1 MSQSQGDIIYYC
13 PVHRYW
19 SELRQNG
26 LYTTSIEAL
35 SDTMWKESY
44 KNEGDAFHVLSSEC
58 MDDDSVSLFRCRDRD
73 EVDSILTTSPMI
85 NCSDSSRYAVKEQI
99 GRCYPEKGDNDDLV
113 ALHRFYSAAITDH
126 LYKTDKDA
134 VDGYE
139 YEGIECYVY
148 SASASTASTLKVT
161 EQEPQVP
168 VDLIFIL
175 DSSGSVAVD
184 DDDLSNWQAE
194 IDFVATALRNLS
206 PSPSETRIGLI
217 NFSGCGPQ
225 ATFAECQQQNK
236 LKNELSLTSIEDA
249 LAHLDSMG
257 SDDFNAGF
265 TWTDEALGMA
275 LAEFEAN
282 SSPDHNKWIFLLTD
296 GEPYPPNQGHEPCKS
311 SKNFHS
317 ETVAAL
323 YESGVTTMT
332 FGIGMDEETMH
343 EYFGCFTFVNYAID
357 DFDFLA
363 ENAETILKDIRW
375 IQ

>member
-1 MSQSQGDIIYYC
+1 
-13 PVHRYW
+13 
-19 SELRQNG
+19 
-26 LYTTSIEAL
+26 
-35 SDTMWKESY
+35 
-44 KNEGDAFHVLSSEC
+44 
-58 MDDDSVSLFRCRDRD
+58 
-73 EVDSILTTSPMI
+73 MI
-85 NCSDSSRYAVKEQI
+85 NCSDSSGYVVKEQI
-99 GRCYPEKGDNDDLV
+99 GRCYPEKGDNDGLI

-148 SASASTASTLKVT
+148 PASASLKVASTLKVT
-161 EQEPQVP
+161 EQEPLP
-168 VDLIFIL
+168 GLDLIFIL

-184 DDDLSNWQAE
+184 DDDFSNWQAE
-194 IDFVATALRNLS
+194 IDFVAAAIDKS
-206 PSPSETRIGLI
+206 FVSETRVGLI
-217 NFSGCGPQ
+217 NFSGCGPSV
-225 ATFAECQQQNK
+225 TFAECQKQNK
-236 LKNELSLTSIEDA
+236 LKNELSLTSIEEA

-257 SDDFNAGF
+257 IEDFNFGF
-265 TWTDEALGMA
+265 TWTDEALGIA

-282 SSPDHNKWIFLLTD
+282 SSPDHKKWIFLLTD

-343 EYFGCFTFVNYAID
+343 EYFGCFTFVSYAID

>member
-73 EVDSILTTSPMI
+73 EVDSILTTSPLI
-85 NCSDSSRYAVKEQI
+85 NCSDSSGYARKEQI

-113 ALHRFYSAAITDH
+113 ALHRFYSSAITDH
-126 LYKTDKDA
+126 LYKTDKEA
-134 VDGYE
+134 VVGYE

-148 SASASTASTLKVT
+148 SASTASTLKVT

-194 IDFVATALRNLS
+194 IDFVAAAIDRS
-206 PSPSETRIGLI
+206 FVSETRVGLI
-217 NFSGCGPQ
+217 NFSGCGPKV
-225 ATFAECQQQNK
+225 TFAECQKQNK
-236 LKNELSLTSIEDA
+236 LKKELSLTSTEEA
-249 LAHLDSMG
+249 LAHLDLMG
-257 SDDFNAGF
+257 SDDFNFGF
-265 TWTDEALGMA
+265 TWTDEALAMA

-282 SSPDHNKWIFLLTD
+282 SSPDHSKWKFLLTD

-311 SKNFHS
+311 SDDFHS

-343 EYFGCFTFVNYAID
+343 EYFSCFTFVNYAID

>member
-1 MSQSQGDIIYYC
+1 
-13 PVHRYW
+13 
-19 SELRQNG
+19 
-26 LYTTSIEAL
+26 
-35 SDTMWKESY
+35 
-44 KNEGDAFHVLSSEC
+44 
-58 MDDDSVSLFRCRDRD
+58 
-73 EVDSILTTSPMI
+73 MI
-85 NCSDSSRYAVKEQI
+85 NCSDSSGYAQKEQI
-99 GRCYPEKGDNDDLV
+99 GRCYPLKGDNDGLIP
-113 ALHRFYSAAITDH
+113 LHRFYSAAITDH
-126 LYKTDKDA
+126 LYKTDKEA

-148 SASASTASTLKVT
+148 SASTASTLKVT

-217 NFSGCGPQ
+217 NFSGCGPKV
-225 ATFAECQQQNK
+225 TFAECQKQNK
-236 LKNELSLTSIEDA
+236 LKKELGLTSIEEA